1 MAISTDRS
9 PLDELKYQFR
19 SGSIITK
26 LIMINVGVFIV
37 DYFLWLFV
45 SFFFNNA
52 ELYKQIVNFFFV
64 PSSLSNL
71 LLQPWSLLTY
81 MFFHADWMHIL
92 FNMIFLYVFGRILH
106 DFLSNRKI
114 LPVYI
119 LGGLCGAFLYV
130 LAFNIF
136 PRFAVNVDK
145 AVLLGASAGVM
156 AVVWA
161 TATLRPNY
169 EVRFFFLPPIK
180 IMYIAIAYL
189 ILDFAMIP
197 RDGNAG
203 GHFAHLGGALFGFMY
218 IKQLQRGND
227 WSVGFNNVVDKLVSL
242 FSPKKKGPRK
252 VHSQVHKQQGAGTS
266 SHSGSFFG
274 SDEKQARVDAILDK
288 IKESGYDSLSKEEK
302 AFLFKVSKEE

>member
-1 MAISTDRS
+1 
-9 PLDELKYQFR
+9 
-19 SGSIITK
+19 
-26 LIMINVGVFIV
+26 MINVGVFIV

-45 SFFFNNA
+45 SFFFSNP
-52 ELYKQIVNFFFV
+52 ELYKQIVNYFFV
-64 PSSLSNL
+64 PSSITNL
-71 LLQPWSLLTY
+71 ILQPWSLLTY

-156 AVVWA
+156 SVVWA

-189 ILDFAMIP
+189 ILDFVMIP

-203 GHFAHLGGALFGFMY
+203 GHFAHLGGALFGFLY
-218 IKQLQRGND
+218 IKQLQNGKD
-227 WSVGFNNVVDKLVSL
+227 WSVGFNKVVDKVVSL
-242 FSPKKKGPRK
+242 FRSPKKGPRK
-252 VHSQVHKQQGAGTS
+252 VYSNTDKARS
-266 SHSGSFFG
+266 SSSTEHFG
-274 SDEKQARVDAILDK
+274 SSEKQARVDAILDK
-288 IKESGYDSLSKEEK
+288 IKDSGYDSLSKEEK